1 MMVQVQGRTEQ
12 QDTRSH
18 HAIQKG
24 RPCETYNPFISETF
38 HLRFLGP
45 SHLTAAIESKSSEK
59 VGLLCTSEKGHI
71 NVATS
76 SNVKP
81 RSSHLEGHP
90 GRVFHKYWYKVTK
103 GKHTRVLTA
112 AVHRESKPLGTT
124 RCPWQTDPRTLN
136 LQHEQNEGGMHTLA
150 GRDPSDK
157 VGGKKQSGRQ
167 AIYYAMF

>member
-59 VGLLCTSEKGHI
+59 VGLLCTSGKGHI